1 VAGTV
6 LALQDAAELLDL
18 DPGLEAWRVDLLE
31 RRREEN
37 VYAGLLREPRVA
49 LLVARV
55 ALEVLAFGELGR
67 IDEQADDDLL
77 VLRTGCPEQREM
89 PFVEGAHRRY
99 QADRIGP
106 RELGCRAHDLH
117 LAVASASTS

>member
-1 VAGTV
+1 AGTV

-18 DPGLEAWRVDLLE
+18 DPGLEAGRVDLLE
-31 RRREEN
+31 RRREED
-37 VYAGLLREPRVA
+37 VHARVLRELRVA

-55 ALEVLAFGELGR
+55 AREVLACAELGR

-77 VLRTGCPEQREM
+77 VLRTGRPEQREM

-99 QADRIGP
+99 QAN
-106 RELGCRAHDLH
+106 
-117 LAVASASTS
+117 